1 MSKVKDA
8 FTFTGKK
15 QKQFNNLSPNDKK
28 AVMQTAI
35 AAEVSNSFRDA
46 VTRTIINGE
55 MLRNNYL
62 YENFVK
68 KIDQLSFD
76 TSSDEYS
83 ELVKSLLSDIRMKQI
98 LCSKER
104 EEVQKKEKQE

>member
-15 QKQFNNLSPNDKK
+15 RKQFNNLSPNDKK
-28 AVMQTAI
+28 SVMQTAI

-46 VTRTIINGE
+46 VVRAIINGE
-55 MLRNNYL
+55 MLRNDYL
-62 YENFVK
+62 YQNFVK
-68 KIDQLSFD
+68 KIDQLS
-76 TSSDEYS
+76 SDAGSEEYS

-98 LCSKER
+98 LYAKER
-104 EEVQKKEKQE
+104 EEVKEKEKQE